1 MRRIYA
7 LGALIAL
14 TLSLLAPS
22 LTGAQTGTPAAE
34 PAGSFGVPAGTAVSY
49 IGSDGAEIGTI
60 TVNSVTDQFTGFDQ
74 SSAPQRGYHYAIA
87 EVTVTNTSNRP
98 FEVNP
103 GSFMGVD
110 SDGFV
115 AQQPYVTFT
124 DPSLTALEYT
134 DALAPG
140 DSVTGVIPFSLFGQT
155 TIEGILFS
163 PSYDR
168 IITVLDLRTAPVA
181 VGTPITILNTSGAE
195 SAQVT
200 VNSIAAPFEGYDA
213 SSAPPRGSSYVAVE
227 VTVTN
232 TGTSV
237 LSVSPSDFWV
247 IDSEGF
253 VLSSTYVTRTDTTVP
268 DYDYVD
274 LNPGD
279 SQHGML
285 VYEIYEGVPVAMVAY
300 GDGYTSI
307 EVVADVDGTST
318 AASSTTADAA
328 PAATEATGA
337 MPAATAT
344 VAVVAPTVATDG
356 STVASS
362 PDCEGLVAWGVD
374 LIDRITRAGQLT
386 APLQVQDPS
395 TLDAATVREVGTQL
409 RALGDEQGASS
420 PPAAAADLNT
430 LMTEK
435 FYYALAD
442 AVDQIANALEQ
453 KNAAAALAGQMAAQ
467 DVVKLFDNGGEY
479 DLATQAISIACPN
492 EVDQLN
498 AQAGL

>member
-1 MRRIYA
+1 M
-7 LGALIAL
+7 
-14 TLSLLAPS
+14 
-22 LTGAQTGTPAAE
+22 
-34 PAGSFGVPAGTAVSY
+34 GTAVPY

-87 EVTVTNTSNRP
+87 EITVSNTSNRP

-103 GSFMGVD
+103 GSFLGVD

-124 DPSLTALEYT
+124 DPAVTALEYM

-140 DSVTGVIPFSLFGQT
+140 DSVTGAIPFSLFGDT
-155 TIEGILFS
+155 TIEGILYS
-163 PSYDR
+163 PEYDR
-168 IITVLDLRTAPVA
+168 IVTVLDLRTTPVA
-181 VGTPITILNTSGAE
+181 VGTTVSILNTSGAE

-200 VNSIAAPFEGYDA
+200 VNSVAAPFEGYDA
-213 SSAPPRGSSYVAVE
+213 SSAPPRGSTYVAVE

-237 LSVSPSDFWV
+237 LSVSPSDFWA
-247 IDSEGF
+247 IDAEGF
-253 VLSSTYVTRTDTTVP
+253 VLSSSYVSRTDTTVP

-285 VYEIYEGVPVAMVAY
+285 IYEIYEGVPLSMVAY

-307 EVVADVDGTST
+307 NVVADVDGS
-318 AASSTTADAA
+318 SSTTATT
-328 PAATEATGA
+328 PSTGA
-337 MPAATAT
+337 VPAAATAT
-344 VAVVAPTVATDG
+344 VAVAPTLAAGTTTA
-356 STVASS
+356 ST
-362 PDCEGLVAWGVD
+362 PECDGLVDWGLGLV
-374 LIDRITRAGQLT
+374 DRIGRAAELT
-386 APLQVQDPS
+386 APLQTADAS
-395 TLDAATVREVGTQL
+395 TLDAASVRDVATQL
-409 RALGDEQGASS
+409 RAIGDEQAASNP
-420 PPAAAADLNT
+420 PPAAVELNT

-442 AVDQIANALEQ
+442 AVDQIATAIEQ
-453 KNAAAALAGQMAAQ
+453 QNAAAAMAGQMAAQ
-467 DVVKLFDNGGEY
+467 EVTKLFDDGGAY
-479 DLATQAISIACPN
+479 DLATQALTTACPA
-492 EVDQLN
+492 EVSQLD
-498 AQAGL
+498 AQSGS